1 MDKNLTYKQDIT
13 AELLKDCSPY
23 IGCMKYDITLRE
35 LTIECLDN
43 PKDQNPKR
51 TLKFSDIV
59 KYSEES
65 LDDNSD
71 DALLDSNIGMNWMD
85 NNILCVHTQKKVII
99 LELNG
104 SPESFDK

>member
-1 MDKNLTYKQDIT
+1 MGKNITHKQDIT

-23 IGCMKYDITLRE
+23 IGRMKYDITLLE

-51 TLKFSDIV
+51 TLKFSDIL

-71 DALLDSNIGMNWMD
+71 DALLDSIIGMNWMD
-85 NNILCVHTQKKVII
+85 KNILCIRTDKKEIT
-99 LELNG
+99 LELNA
-104 SPESFDK
+104 SPESFDE